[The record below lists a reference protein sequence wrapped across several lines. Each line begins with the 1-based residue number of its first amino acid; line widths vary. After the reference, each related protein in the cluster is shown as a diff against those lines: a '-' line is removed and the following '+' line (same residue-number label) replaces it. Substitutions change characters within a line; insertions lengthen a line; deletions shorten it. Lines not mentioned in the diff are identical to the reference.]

1 MSRTLL
7 ILTLSV
13 LLGPSVR
20 AATRITVVPPDAR
33 GRGAKQV
40 ARATLAA
47 IVDQLGQARGV
58 EVTAAGGRRATLLKR
73 CLKRADCLRRV
84 GKRLPVD
91 LLLTGRVQRS
101 RRRVVVELRLLRAS
115 SGELLGR
122 EKLASRRTRGLA
134 AKAARLAGS
143 LVRAQTAA
151 AAPAKQ
157 AAPETMVARTPVR
170 QAADTED
177 P

>member
-7 ILTLSV
+7 ILTLTL
-13 LLGPSVR
+13 LLGPSAR

-33 GRGAKQV
+33 GRGAARV

-58 EVTAAGGRRATLLKR
+58 EVTTAGGRRAKLLKR
-73 CLKRADCLRRV
+73 CLERAGCLRRV
-84 GKRLPVD
+84 GKRLPAD

-101 RRRVVVELRLLRAS
+101 RRRVVLELRLLRAA

-134 AKAARLAGS
+134 ARAAKLAGS

-151 AAPAKQ
+151 VAPARP
-157 AAPETMVARTPVR
+157 AAAETMVARTPVR
-170 QAADTED
+170 QLADTEE